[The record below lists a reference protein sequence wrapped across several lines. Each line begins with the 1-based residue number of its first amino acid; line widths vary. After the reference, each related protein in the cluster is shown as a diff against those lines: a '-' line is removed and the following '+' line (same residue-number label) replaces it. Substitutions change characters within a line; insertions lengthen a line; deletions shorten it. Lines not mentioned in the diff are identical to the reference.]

1 VKYSIATF
9 LMLISLFAHAQ
20 WDPFVNNGVFIS
32 QDEQGL
38 IFQCDN
44 INLGI
49 VLQTLADTLNI
60 NLLLTEPLNQPV
72 SMNMHGM
79 SQQDILNNLLQAYQ
93 LDAIEKN
100 NVLMILPSQQSNTIQ
115 NVKTYLLKYA
125 NAEQV
130 AEILKSRLQTGFDA
144 RTNALI
150 VYDVDDSFD
159 WLQDFINNIDIP
171 AKQVYIEATIM
182 NASAQFSKELGL
194 RYQLNEFSLTTLPKN
209 IPIAVAIAAA
219 QENHQTQVIAHTKLL
234 TVNLQEAH
242 IKQGK
247 QIAYQETSASGATS
261 LTFQEAALE
270 LKVIPMITP
279 EHDIVLSLMVKQDVI
294 GSLQIN
300 GQPTI
305 DTKSIQ
311 AQVRVKDGETVVLG
325 GIYSQIDNQ
334 QEREIPFLGRIPLIG
349 LLFQENRALDDK
361 DELLIFV
368 TPRVV
373 L

>member
-1 VKYSIATF
+1 
-9 LMLISLFAHAQ
+9 
-20 WDPFVNNGVFIS
+20 
-32 QDEQGL
+32 
-38 IFQCDN
+38 
-44 INLGI
+44 
-49 VLQTLADTLNI
+49 
-60 NLLLTEPLNQPV
+60 
-72 SMNMHGM
+72 
-79 SQQDILNNLLQAYQ
+79 
-93 LDAIEKN
+93 
-100 NVLMILPSQQSNTIQ
+100 
-115 NVKTYLLKYA
+115 
-125 NAEQV
+125 
-130 AEILKSRLQTGFDA
+130 
-144 RTNALI
+144 
-150 VYDVDDSFD
+150 
-159 WLQDFINNIDIP
+159 
-171 AKQVYIEATIM
+171 M

-194 RYQLNEFSLTTLPKN
+194 RYQIDEFSLTTLPKE
-209 IPIAVAIAAA
+209 IPITVAIAAA
-219 QENHQTQVIAHTKLL
+219 QENHQTQVIAHPKLL

-325 GIYSQIDNQ
+325 GIYSQVDNHQ
-334 QEREIPFLGRIPLIG
+334 RRDVPWISHIPLIG
-349 LLFQENRALDDK
+349 LFFQEKRALDDK

>member
-1 VKYSIATF
+1 MIA
-9 LMLISLFAHAQ
+9 LMMLSVSTKAQ
-20 WDPFVNNGVFIS
+20 WDPFVKNGVFIH
-32 QDEQGL
+32 QDENGL
-38 IFQCDN
+38 TLQCEN
-44 INLGI
+44 VALGTL
-49 VLQTLADTLNI
+49 LQTLAEEFQV
-60 NLLLTEPLNQPV
+60 NLLLTEPLTQSVTLNLQAASPAGIF
-72 SMNMHGM
+72 N
-79 SQQDILNNLLQAYQ
+79 DILSAYDLESIVKNNLK
-93 LDAIEKN
+93 I
-100 NVLMILPSQQSNTIQ
+100 ILPSQDNVEPQSIQ
-115 NVKTYLLKYA
+115 TYLLKYA
-125 NAEQV
+125 HAQDLAET
-130 AEILKSRLQTGFDA
+130 LKTRLQTGFDA

-150 VYDVDDSFD
+150 IYDPQDNLD
-159 WLQDFINNIDIP
+159 WLNEFIAQIDIP

-194 RYQLNEFSLTTLPKN
+194 RYQIDDFTLTTLPKD
-209 IPIAVAIAAA
+209 IPVSVAIAAA
-219 QENHQTQVIAHTKLL
+219 QEKHQTQVIAHPKLL

-294 GSLQIN
+294 GSLQVN

-311 AQVRVKDGETVVLG
+311 AKVRVKDGETVVLG
-325 GIYSQIDNQ
+325 GIYSQVDNRQ
-334 QEREIPFLGRIPLIG
+334 RWEVPLLGDLPLIG
-349 LLFQENRALDDK
+349 LLFQERRQLDDQ